1 LSAARIWLAGER
13 DAADVT
19 RLLAGFR
26 DWWGYPAPSDEAL
39 ARGVERLL
47 GDPDTD
53 FLLGGPDGDDASPAG
68 VCALRYRYGV
78 WLDGVDCCLEDLFV
92 EESARGSGLGGRLVE
107 AAIDRARERGS
118 RRMELDVND
127 ANEPA
132 LRLYERFGFSSH
144 VPELGA
150 DNRFMRLRL

>member
-1 LSAARIWLAGER
+1 VSAARVWLAGEAE
-13 DAADVT
+13 AADVT

-26 DWWGYPAPSDEAL
+26 DWWGYGSPSDEAL

-47 GDPDTD
+47 GDENTD
-53 FLLGGPDGDDASPAG
+53 FLLGAPDGAGSPAG

-78 WLDGVDCCLEDLFV
+78 WLDGIDCCLEDLFV
-92 EESARGSGLGGRLVE
+92 EESARGSGLGAQLVK
-107 AAIDRARERGS
+107 AAIERARERGS

-132 LRLYERFGFSSH
+132 RRLYERFGFSSH
-144 VPELGA
+144 VAQLGA

>member
-1 LSAARIWLAGER
+1 VSAARIWLAGEA
-13 DAADVT
+13 DAAHVT
-19 RLLAGFR
+19 RLLRGFR
-26 DWWGYPAPSDEAL
+26 DWWGYASPPDDAL

-47 GDPDTD
+47 GDENTD
-53 FLLGGPDGDDASPAG
+53 FLLGAADGATSPAG

-78 WLDGVDCCLEDLFV
+78 WLDGIDCCLEDLFV
-92 EESARGSGLGGRLVE
+92 EESARGSGLGAQLVQ
-107 AAIDRARERGS
+107 AAIERARERGS

-132 LRLYERFGFSSH
+132 RRLYERFGFSSH